1 MSLLNKEIDDFEGI
15 AYHQNQFKKIAKKD
29 LLGKWNLFFF
39 YPADFTF
46 VCPTELEDLQE
57 KYQEF
62 KEVNC
67 EIYAISTDT
76 HFVHKMWH
84 DMSDSISKI
93 EYPMLSDCKHQL
105 VYDFDVFDEEE
116 GLAQRGSFI
125 IDPDGKIVVYEV
137 NSSGVGRNADELLRR
152 LHACQFV
159 YEHGDQVCPAK
170 WKLGE
175 KTIQTTIENIGK

>member
-1 MSLLNKEIDDFEGI
+1 
-15 AYHQNQFKKIAKKD
+15 
-29 LLGKWNLFFF
+29 
-39 YPADFTF
+39 
-46 VCPTELEDLQE
+46 
-57 KYQEF
+57 
-62 KEVNC
+62 
-67 EIYAISTDT
+67 
-76 HFVHKMWH
+76 
-84 DMSDSISKI
+84 
-93 EYPMLSDCKHQL
+93 MLSDCKHQL

-152 LHACQFV
+152 LQACQFV
-159 YEHGDQVCPAK
+159 YEHGDNVCPAK